1 MANPS
6 YVTRSVTILGAD
18 GNHLTVSETAERQ
31 EVVISIQQNDEHGRI
46 ATVRLNHEQFDAF
59 CHTKY
64 ELDVQKIGTP
74 APEVP

>member
-46 ATVRLNHEQFDAF
+46 ATTRLSGEQFDAL

-64 ELDVQKIGTP
+64 ALEIK
-74 APEVP
+74 PETEAD